1 MIKVG
6 ILGCGSITKFRH
18 APEYANNQQVEIA
31 AFYDTNK
38 NRAEELASIYGGKVA
53 ETYEEIFND
62 PEITAISNCLPNN
75 LHYKTTIEALKS
87 GKHVLCEKP
96 MTGDLNEAKEM
107 VEVSQSTGKILMV
120 DHNQRF
126 AEAHKK
132 AKEILKSGELGRVL
146 TFHTVFGHKGPE
158 YWSEN
163 KTKGT
168 WFFNKEQSILGVAG
182 DLGIHKIDLIRYIL
196 EDEIE
201 YVTAMEGT
209 LDKKDENGDLV
220 KVSDNMICTLKTKT
234 GIIGNATFSWTYYG
248 EEKNYTMLFCEKGI
262 MRIYD
267 NPEYD
272 LIVEKLNGEKVFYKV
287 GKLQTNDNQT
297 STGIIDE
304 FIEAIIQNRKPL
316 ITGEDGLEALKV
328 ILAAIES
335 ASSHKSVR
343 ISKANG

>member
-31 AFYDTNK
+31 AFYDANK

-107 VEVSQSTGKILMV
+107 VEVSESTGKILMV

-168 WFFNKEQSILGVAG
+168 WFFNKRQSILGVAG

-209 LDKKDENGDLV
+209 LDKKDENGDPV

-272 LIVEKLNGEKVFYKV
+272 LIIEKLNGEKVFYKV

-304 FIEAIIQNRKPL
+304 FIDAIIQNRKPL
-316 ITGEDGLEALKV
+316 ITGQDGLEALKV
-328 ILAAIES
+328 ILSAIES
-335 ASSHKSVR
+335 SAIYVASDTQ
-343 ISKANG
+343 

>member
-18 APEYANNQQVEIA
+18 APEYANNHQVEIA

-107 VEVSQSTGKILMV
+107 VKVSESTGKILMV

-168 WFFNKEQSILGVAG
+168 WFFSKEQSILGVAG

-272 LIVEKLNGEKVFYKV
+272 LIIEKLNGEKVFYKV

-304 FIEAIIQNRKPL
+304 FIESMIQNRRPL
-316 ITGEDGLEALKV
+316 ITGKDGLEALKV

-335 ASSHKSVR
+335 ASSYKT
-343 ISKANG
+343 IYI

>member
-107 VEVSQSTGKILMV
+107 VKVSESTGKILMV

-132 AKEILKSGELGRVL
+132 ANEILKSGELGRVL

-272 LIVEKLNGEKVFYKV
+272 LIIEKLNGEKVFYKV

-304 FIEAIIQNRKPL
+304 FIEAIIQNRKSL
-316 ITGEDGLEALKV
+316 ITGQDGLEALKV

-335 ASSHKSVR
+335 ASSYKT
-343 ISKANG
+343 IYI